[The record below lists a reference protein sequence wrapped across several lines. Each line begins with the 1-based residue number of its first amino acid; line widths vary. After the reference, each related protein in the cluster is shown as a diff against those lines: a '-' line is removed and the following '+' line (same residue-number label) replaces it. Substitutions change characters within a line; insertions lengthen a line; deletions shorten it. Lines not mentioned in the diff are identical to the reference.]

1 MQEGRKRIEHGN
13 KINISRR
20 VREPSGEARRGQYE
34 PSTDS
39 RSNDQYQTMKRG
51 TETSEE
57 ARRVHKRRAEEMQED
72 RRENTRRSHEEIRN
86 NIH

>member
-13 KINISRR
+13 KININRR

-39 RSNDQYQTMKRG
+39 RSNDQYQTM
-51 TETSEE
+51 
-57 ARRVHKRRAEEMQED
+57 QED